1 MASCPGDIDK
11 LGCKLVSLL
20 IARSEFDLQMIP
32 MCAYRKYSEL
42 PAIFVLMEV
51 ISLPRRKKL
60 FSLEVTNIQA
70 DEVLWKRLC
79 SFGGLS
85 PAKYSAH
92 RLLLFFEINS
102 ELFRVFKSLGV

>member
-20 IARSEFDLQMIP
+20 VARSEFDLQMIP
-32 MCAYRKYSEL
+32 MCAYRKYSKL
-42 PAIFVLMEV
+42 HALFVLMQV
-51 ISLPRRKKL
+51 ISLPGLKEL
-60 FSLEVTNIQA
+60 FCLEVANIQA
-70 DEVLWKRLC
+70 DELFRKRLC

-85 PAKYSAH
+85 PAEYSAH

-102 ELFRVFKSLGV
+102 KLFKFLSR